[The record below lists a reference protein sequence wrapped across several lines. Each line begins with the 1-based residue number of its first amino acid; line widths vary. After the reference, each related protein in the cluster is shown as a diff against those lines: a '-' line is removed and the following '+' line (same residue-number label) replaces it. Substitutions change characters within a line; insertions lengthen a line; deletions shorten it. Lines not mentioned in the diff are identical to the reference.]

1 MSKDPNELNILSKNG
16 VSESTA
22 KLYWKIFVLEKYGG
36 ILTDRNIMLKG
47 EINKLR

>member
-16 VSESTA
+16 VSEATA

-47 EINKLR
+47 QINKLR